1 MSKTDSKEK
10 ESNLRLLIKVD
21 MPVKEVVMN
30 VPKSS
35 SYGDLRAL
43 VGKEFEIKENV
54 DRYLFLSVALGK
66 DVIELGK
73 GTKGDKELLTDA
85 GVVDNSVIFARAPSD
100 IKPPRPRPKK
110 KKGKEGKEE
119 KSVSADK
126 DRYKGISIKN
136 IYSKLTETKDSKKRK
151 ILLEY
156 IDIYASD
163 IFKNKTGLT
172 ALPKE
177 TFLEIVKSD
186 KLNCKEGEVFDAVV
200 AWSKNAVKEKKEDEK
215 KIMAELL
222 PHVRFPNMT
231 TQDIAVSVSP
241 SGVLDP
247 NQILD
252 LFTYLGMKGS
262 SDKKPKLPKSLEG
275 FNSKERKGRKPP
287 CWFKF
292 DSIMKHTS
300 LILTNEGLTVSSNN
314 TSYYQP
320 IFGDVELSE
329 GVHEWEIELTQFYVN
344 AYSCMVGIAPT
355 SYTSYTSSQM
365 IGYSGHIP
373 GWSFACGQGQ
383 KYYNGSQTSYGRTCA
398 QGDVVRVRL
407 DMDKKNIE
415 YFVNDQSQGVAY
427 TGITGPVRPA
437 MSLYGTNTV
446 TLRFPK

>member
-1 MSKTDSKEK
+1 MTTKDSKEK
-10 ESNLRLLIKVD
+10 ESTLRLLIKVD

-85 GVVDNSVIFARAPSD
+85 GVVDNSVIFDRAPSD

-163 IFKNKTGLT
+163 IFKNKSGLT
-172 ALPKE
+172 ALPKD

-186 KLNCKEGEVFDAVV
+186 KLNCKEGEVFEAVV
-200 AWSKNAVKEKKEDEK
+200 AWSKNAVKEKKRRRK
-215 KIMAELL
+215 KD
-222 PHVRFPNMT
+222 H
-231 TQDIAVSVSP
+231 
-241 SGVLDP
+241 G
-247 NQILD
+247 
-252 LFTYLGMKGS
+252 
-262 SDKKPKLPKSLEG
+262 
-275 FNSKERKGRKPP
+275 
-287 CWFKF
+287 
-292 DSIMKHTS
+292 
-300 LILTNEGLTVSSNN
+300 
-314 TSYYQP
+314 
-320 IFGDVELSE
+320 
-329 GVHEWEIELTQFYVN
+329 
-344 AYSCMVGIAPT
+344 
-355 SYTSYTSSQM
+355 
-365 IGYSGHIP
+365 
-373 GWSFACGQGQ
+373 
-383 KYYNGSQTSYGRTCA
+383 
-398 QGDVVRVRL
+398 
-407 DMDKKNIE
+407 
-415 YFVNDQSQGVAY
+415 
-427 TGITGPVRPA
+427 
-437 MSLYGTNTV
+437 
-446 TLRFPK
+446 